1 MTNFAYRGLDGQ
13 GRPVRGRRAA
23 RDETHMRDLLLGEQ
37 ITPLAITRSGHLG
50 GDWGASGS
58 GGLKLDDASAA
69 GLATDLARFMRS
81 GLSLG
86 QALQLIETGSDQPRQ
101 ARLARRLHEDLLR
114 GLSLSA
120 ALEAAPGR
128 TGRFLQALARA
139 GETTG
144 RLHEILAGGAVAL
157 RAQAGLK
164 RRLLTLVLYPLFVL
178 FMATAAMALFAIVV
192 LPALEPAFN
201 SVGNLPA
208 STRAVL
214 TGGAILRAAAPYVGL
229 ALAAAAL
236 AIAGL
241 APVRRVVLEAG
252 ERLLLSRL
260 GAGILADALFASL
273 AQRLSIALLAGVPT
287 VSAYRV
293 SVMAIGV
300 NAVRRPLEAQ
310 DPRLAEGARLSD
322 ALAASPHA
330 PALLLNL
337 TRVGE
342 QAQDLPRVLGEA
354 ATTLSERAHERTER
368 LLSLLTPAIVLLIG
382 LLVGG
387 VVLVIF
393 QGLLSISAGV
403 EP

>member
-1 MTNFAYRGLDGQ
+1 MTNFAFRGLDSQ
-13 GRPVRGRRAA
+13 GRAVRGRRTA
-23 RDETHMRDLLLGEQ
+23 RDETHLRDLLLGEQ
-37 ITPLAITRSGHLG
+37 VTPLAITRTERG
-50 GDWGASGS
+50 GAAYSTV
-58 GGLKLDDASAA
+58 LRLDDASAA
-69 GLATDLARFMRS
+69 SLTTDLARFMRS

-86 QALQLIETGSDQPRQ
+86 QALQLIQNGTDQPRQ
-101 ARLARRLHEDLLR
+101 ARLAQRLHDDLLR

-139 GETTG
+139 GEATG

-157 RAQAGLK
+157 RASASLK
-164 RRLLTLVLYPLFVL
+164 RRLLTLVLYPAFVL
-178 FMATAAMALFAIVV
+178 VMALAAMLLFAMVV
-192 LPALEPAFN
+192 LPALEPAFAT
-201 SVGNLPA
+201 VGDQLPA

-214 TGGAILRAAAPYVGL
+214 TGGKVLRQGAPYAGL
-229 ALAAAAL
+229 VLATAIL

-241 APVRRVVLEAG
+241 APVRRAVLSG
-252 ERLLLSRL
+252 IERVLLSRL
-260 GAGILADALFASL
+260 GGGVLADALFASL
-273 AQRLSIALLAGVPT
+273 AQRLSIALTAGVPT
-287 VSAYRV
+287 VSAFRV
-293 SVMAIGV
+293 SVLAIGV
-300 NAVRRPLEAQ
+300 DAVRRPLAAQ
-310 DPRLAEGARLSD
+310 EPRLAEGARLSD

-330 PALLLNL
+330 PPLLLNL
-337 TRVGE
+337 VRVGE

-382 LLVGG
+382 LMVGG

-393 QGLLSISAGV
+393 QGLLAISAGV